1 MRMWRSH
8 PVRFA
13 ALIGA
18 LVGLANAI
26 LIEVGGVLN
35 KNSSAVVLML
45 WPASKFG
52 SGVNES
58 TAMQTALFLFVEVAA
73 NVLVYALIFAV
84 PVGLIVLIRRVFASR
99 KSRLGS

>member
-1 MRMWRSH
+1 M
-8 PVRFA
+8 
-13 ALIGA
+13 GA

-26 LIEVGGVLN
+26 VIEVGGVLN

-73 NVLVYALIFAV
+73 NVLVYGVMFAV
-84 PVGLIVLIRRVFASR
+84 PVGLVVVIRRTFASR
-99 KSRLGS
+99 KSGAGS